1 MKSRIQKGML
11 AGLAATVVVSIVDVA
26 ASWIQATM
34 GVQPLW
40 FHSFPTLLAAVA
52 NEVVGLPNAMWV
64 GWLFHFVS
72 GVLILGSV
80 FGILCPRLPTDTA
93 ESKGILF
100 AVGAFVAMGL
110 IIAPMA
116 GVVGERPVGMFF
128 MQAGFGTFAWMI
140 ITHAVYGLVL
150 GNVYGRLVG
159 HGKEAHDL
167 IHGVH
172 HHRHGPY
179 HA

>member
-1 MKSRIQKGML
+1 MMSRVQKGL
-11 AGLAATVVVSIVDVA
+11 VAGFAATVAVSILEA
-26 ASWIQATM
+26 ANLLLGPWA
-34 GVQPLW
+34 V
-40 FHSFPTLLAAVA
+40 SFPRLLSVM
-52 NEVVGLPNAMWV
+52 LQTPDTMIV
-64 GWLFHFVS
+64 GWAAHFLVGTLVLGPLFA
-72 GVLILGSV
+72 
-80 FGILCPRLPTDTA
+80 ILCPRLPTDTA

-140 ITHAVYGLVL
+140 VTHAVDGLVL

-167 IHGVH
+167 IHGNH